1 MKDSRLQYPQI
12 MACLIISGLL
22 IPIGVQAEQASLGP
36 SIADKARQAVQD
48 VQDNGAERKEVF
60 YNRVRDQLQRLDS
73 QLAVLKDK
81 GDVLREKTRS
91 ELIVQLDKITL
102 QKNDILPR
110 LELATRSSE
119 AAWQDVKQG
128 IDQAVEDL
136 KIAVDQ
142 ATSNFF

>member
-110 LELATRSSE
+110 LELAHRSSE

>member
-1 MKDSRLQYPQI
+1 MKDSRLPYPQI

-136 KIAVDQ
+136 KIAVGQ

>member
-48 VQDNGAERKEVF
+48 VQDNGAKRKEVF